1 MKKYLALFGTGAMV
15 WTACLFFPLGA
26 GAQDKDYPNQP
37 ITFLVPFGPGGASDL
52 AARAVAK
59 YFTVY
64 MGQQLVVVNKPGAGG
79 AVAVESL
86 VRAKPDGYTM
96 LSASIGSNT
105 VTPAF
110 TPKLPFKYDEMTF
123 ICRTQINPAV
133 IVVKAESPW
142 KTLKDMV
149 GDLKKNPGN
158 YMYGTSGVGTM
169 MTVGANKLFKLAGI
183 DSKAVTMIPFNSGNE
198 QVVALLGGNIH
209 FSYMNLI
216 EPIAQLKAG
225 KLRALA
231 VGPKRV
237 EEFGSVP
244 TFAEAGFPE
253 LDVLGWRGV
262 AGPPNLP
269 AAIVNKWVQA
279 LDKICK
285 DKGWIETVVKL
296 GDVPGFLGP
305 KEFKAMV
312 DKEYAEM
319 KEFAKAYGI
328 N

>member
-1 MKKYLALFGTGAMV
+1 
-15 WTACLFFPLGA
+15 
-26 GAQDKDYPNQP
+26 
-37 ITFLVPFGPGGASDL
+37 
-52 AARAVAK
+52 
-59 YFTVY
+59 
-64 MGQQLVVVNKPGAGG
+64 
-79 AVAVESL
+79 
-86 VRAKPDGYTM
+86 
-96 LSASIGSNT
+96 
-105 VTPAF
+105 
-110 TPKLPFKYDEMTF
+110 MTF

-142 KTLKDMV
+142 KTVKDMV

-183 DSKAVTMIPFNSGNE
+183 DAKAVTMIPFNSGNE

-216 EPIAQLKAG
+216 EPIAQLRAG

-231 VGPKRV
+231 VGPRRV
-237 EEFGSVP
+237 EEFGNVP
-244 TFAEAGFPE
+244 TFAEAGFPG

-269 AAIVNKWVQA
+269 AGIVNKWTQA
-279 LDKICK
+279 IDKVCK
-285 DKGWIETVVKL
+285 DKGWVETVTKL

-305 KEFKAMV
+305 KEFKEMV
-312 DKEYAEM
+312 DKEYSEM